1 MSCILFFFFL
11 PAGVSSSSNS
21 PKLFFVYTCL
31 DSSGQPFCIQCKP
44 EYQGPNCEQC
54 SDGFYNADSICLP
67 CNCSGNGDPRLS
79 PRICHP
85 DTGHCLSCINNTT
98 GPHCERCA
106 EGFTGDA
113 LTRNCTRTGESQR
126 LYIWANMRKNSSD
139 DNGLIFAIGRDIG
152 AVPNQSLIDI
162 SQVSFLFLL
171 AKLQLYLKFFC
182 VFIHIIFNN
191 AIKDED
197 VTVKL

>member
-1 MSCILFFFFL
+1 M
-11 PAGVSSSSNS
+11 
-21 PKLFFVYTCL
+21 CL

-98 GPHCERCA
+98 GLHCERCA

-113 LTRNCTRTGESQR
+113 LARNCTPTGESQSQNV
-126 LYIWANMRKNSSD
+126 WANMCKKNFFFKNLVIIMD
-139 DNGLIFAIGRDIG
+139 
-152 AVPNQSLIDI
+152 
-162 SQVSFLFLL
+162 SFLLQSGILGLCQFSHLLVYHKFLFIFL
-171 AKLQLYLKFFC
+171 FTKLQLYLKFFFFLLC
-182 VFIHIIFNN
+182 LSFISFSTIQL
-191 AIKDED
+191 KM
-197 VTVKL
+197 KL

>member
-1 MSCILFFFFL
+1 M
-11 PAGVSSSSNS
+11 
-21 PKLFFVYTCL
+21 CL

-113 LTRNCTRTGESQR
+113 LARNCTPTSESQNQ
-126 LYIWANMRKNSSD
+126 YVWANMCKKKKTSD
-139 DNGLIFAIGRDIG
+139 DNGFIFATVRDIR
-152 AVPNQSLIDI
+152 AMPIQSFINI
-162 SQVSFLFLL
+162 YRMFFFSFLLFT
-171 AKLQLYLKFFC
+171 KLQLNSFFF
-182 VFIHIIFNN
+182 FIVHSYHFQQFN
-191 AIKDED
+191 
-197 VTVKL
+197 